1 MLLVKS
7 LDIFNNHLK
16 NIKNAA
22 EFSLYDAG
30 KLVHLF
36 ITLQLAYCNVLLAV
50 CQAVSM
56 NSTVKFKQIQKRSG
70 CTFVEFIIAFNLP
83 TN

>member
-16 NIKNAA
+16 NIENAA

-56 NSTVKFKQIQKRSG
+56 NSTVSSVQTDPKKIRMHI
-70 CTFVEFIIAFNLP
+70 CRVHHCI
-83 TN
+83 